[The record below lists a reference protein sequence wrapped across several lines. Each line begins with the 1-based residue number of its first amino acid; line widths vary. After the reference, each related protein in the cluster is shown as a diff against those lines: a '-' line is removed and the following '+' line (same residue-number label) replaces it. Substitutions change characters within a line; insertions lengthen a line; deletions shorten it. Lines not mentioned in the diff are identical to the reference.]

1 MKIARITIFMAVSLL
16 MSITPLQTLAQDT
29 IVQWTFPGESGLA
42 DGGIIAANLDQEIE
56 TAGGTSVIQFKNG
69 STTKAAQA
77 TEWQD
82 GANEKKWKV
91 EFATTG
97 YTNLS
102 LSSKLSS
109 GGQNPGPRDFKV
121 QYKVGDGSWTDLEE
135 SNFQVANDWETGV
148 LTDLTLP
155 LSCGNEPLV
164 KIRWIMTS
172 DTATDGSILGENGI
186 CKIDDIYIKGD
197 ILDAQDE
204 NLANTIKIFP
214 NPSKDFVQIQYGS
227 SLEASLFDLGGK
239 LIQKKQSQSS
249 VTFDLRT
256 LNPAMYILKIEDTQT
271 KVSINKQLII
281 Q

>member
-42 DGGIIAANLDQEIE
+42 DGGVIASNLDREIE

-77 TEWQD
+77 TEWQE

-172 DTATDGSILGENGI
+172 DTATDGSLLGENGI

-204 NLANTIKIFP
+204 NLANIIKIFP

-227 SLEASLFDLGGK
+227 SLEASLFDLSGK
-239 LIQKKQSQSS
+239 LIQKKQSQGS
-249 VTFDLRT
+249 VTFDIRT
-256 LNPAMYILKIEDTQT
+256 LDPALYILKIEDTQT
-271 KVSINKQLII
+271 KVSINKQIII